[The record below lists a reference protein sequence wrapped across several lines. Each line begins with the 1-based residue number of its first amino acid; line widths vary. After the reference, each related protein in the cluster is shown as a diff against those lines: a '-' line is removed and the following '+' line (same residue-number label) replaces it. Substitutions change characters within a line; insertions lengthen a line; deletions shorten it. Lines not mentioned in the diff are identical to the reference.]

1 MRTTGT
7 IIASAYI
14 AVILAALVL
23 GPLIILHG
31 YRAWWLVTF
40 YAGAAIAITGGI
52 ISRHRIVRRKQEVLT
67 PPRATSDFAGGARHS
82 DPLGGMPDWKSP
94 FRPAAP
100 QTSMDEYAAVRVL
113 GINSIFQS
121 GN

>member
-1 MRTTGT
+1 MSITFPEGVIVRTTGT

-52 ISRHRIVRRKQEVLT
+52 ISRSRIVRRN
-67 PPRATSDFAGGARHS
+67 R
-82 DPLGGMPDWKSP
+82 KS
-94 FRPAAP
+94 
-100 QTSMDEYAAVRVL
+100 
-113 GINSIFQS
+113 
-121 GN
+121 